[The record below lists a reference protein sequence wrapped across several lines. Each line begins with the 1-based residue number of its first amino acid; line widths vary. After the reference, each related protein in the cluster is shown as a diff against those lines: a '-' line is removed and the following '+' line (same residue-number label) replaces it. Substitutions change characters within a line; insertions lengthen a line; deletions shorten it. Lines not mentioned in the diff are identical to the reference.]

1 MPRLCAFHL
10 QEVILCSLEIE
21 LAEACFLGLLEKV
34 LCHGL
39 NVLVGALLRHVL
51 DQTDHGLPVLIALVL
66 FLHLLEIEEQAFL
79 LSGGPEVELN
89 ASVVAVREASLG
101 LRHPIVELAIEVGQ
115 ALLVELAGVHAVGED
130 HTAGGLLIKILLI
143 DLL

>member
-1 MPRLCAFHL
+1 M
-10 QEVILCSLEIE
+10 ILCSLEIE
-21 LAEACFLGLLEKV
+21 LAETCFLGLLEKV

-39 NVLVGALLRHVL
+39 NILVRALLRHVL

-66 FLHLLEIEEQAFL
+66 FLHLLEIEKQAFL
-79 LSGGPEVELN
+79 LSGGPEVELH

-115 ALLVELAGVHAVGED
+115 ALLVELAAVHAVGED
-130 HTAGGLLIKILLI
+130 YAASSLLIKVLLV
-143 DLL
+143 DLI

>member
-1 MPRLCAFHL
+1 M
-10 QEVILCSLEIE
+10 EIE
-21 LAEACFLGLLEKV
+21 LAEACFLGLLEKA

-39 NVLVGALLRHVL
+39 NILVRALLRHVL

-66 FLHLLEIEEQAFL
+66 FLHFLEINEQAFL

-115 ALLVELAGVHAVGED
+115 TLLVELAVVHAVGED
-130 HTAGGLLIKILLI
+130 HAASGFLIKVLLV
-143 DLL
+143 DLI

>member
-1 MPRLCAFHL
+1 
-10 QEVILCSLEIE
+10 LEIE
-21 LAEACFLGLLEKV
+21 LAETCFLGLLEKV

-39 NVLVGALLRHVL
+39 NILVRALLRHVL

-66 FLHLLEIEEQAFL
+66 FLHLLEIEKQAFL
-79 LSGGPEVELN
+79 LSGGPEVELH

-115 ALLVELAGVHAVGED
+115 ALLVELAAVHAVGED
-130 HTAGGLLIKILLI
+130 YAASSLLIKVLLV
-143 DLL
+143 DLI

>member
-1 MPRLCAFHL
+1 M
-10 QEVILCSLEIE
+10 
-21 LAEACFLGLLEKV
+21 
-34 LCHGL
+34 CHGF
-39 NVLVGALLRHVL
+39 NILVRTLLRHVL

-66 FLHLLEIEEQAFL
+66 FLHLLEIEKQAFL

-89 ASVVAVREASLG
+89 ASVVAVREACLG

-130 HTAGGLLIKILLI
+130 HAAGGFLIKILLI

>member
-1 MPRLCAFHL
+1 
-10 QEVILCSLEIE
+10 VILCSLEIE
-21 LAEACFLGLLEKV
+21 LAETCFLGLLEKV

-39 NVLVGALLRHVL
+39 NILVRALLRHVL

-66 FLHLLEIEEQAFL
+66 FLHLLEIEKQAFL
-79 LSGGPEVELN
+79 LSGGPEVELH

-115 ALLVELAGVHAVGED
+115 ALLVELAAVHAVGED
-130 HTAGGLLIKILLI
+130 YAASSLLIKVLLV
-143 DLL
+143 DLI